1 MGNNYQSNNDNCSI
15 LQMGNVATRDLGSNT
30 ELSKFDILKL
40 KKMYGCDEKEGTGK
54 QLDIFWKYLL

>member
-1 MGNNYQSNNDNCSI
+1 MANKHQSNNDNCSI

-40 KKMYGCDEKEGTGK
+40 KKMYRCDDNEGTGK
-54 QLDIFWKYLL
+54 QLEFFCK